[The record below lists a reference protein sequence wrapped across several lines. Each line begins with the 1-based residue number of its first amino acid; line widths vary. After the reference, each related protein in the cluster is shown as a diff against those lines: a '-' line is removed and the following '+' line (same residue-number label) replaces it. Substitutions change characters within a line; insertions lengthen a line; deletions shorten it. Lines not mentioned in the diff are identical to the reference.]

1 MPTPRE
7 TLIDALADYLA
18 ARSKLQGRVLATMG
32 RGKELT
38 VRLDDGRRVKATIAS
53 GLNDDGTISVVVP
66 GTLKSFP
73 VPLTSGL
80 IDANPQ
86 LDLAPAPDFK
96 RAEASFV

>member
-7 TLIDALADYLA
+7 TLIDALADYLR
-18 ARSKLQGRVLATMG
+18 ARSVLQGRVLATMG

-38 VRLDDGRRVKATIAS
+38 VMHDGRRVRATIAS